1 MNRLR
6 WLKRVAVDLPRNLEL
21 TYCLLRDPRMPVAR
35 KGTLLAA
42 LAFIASPIDLP
53 AWVPIIGEADLLLL
67 TLIATGVFVDTAPP
81 ELVEEHRQLIA
92 EHRSAF
98 DRDVERGRRVA
109 LMIAGRVKQRGAVGE
124 VAGTPVDGAT
134 SVPEEVSLA
143 S

>member
-21 TYCLLRDPRMPVAR
+21 TYCLLRDPRLPVAR
-35 KGTLLAA
+35 KGALLGA
-42 LAFIASPIDLP
+42 LALIASPIDLP
-53 AWVPIIGEADLLLL
+53 AWVPIVGEADMLLL

-98 DRDVERGRRVA
+98 DRDVEGGRRVA
-109 LMIAGRVKQRGAVGE
+109 VMIASRIRQRGAVAE
-124 VAGTPVDGAT
+124 VAGTPVDQAAAA
-134 SVPEEVSLA
+134 PENVRLA